1 MSTTQPYER
10 LISAVDELRRRWRLQ
25 KLIEGCL
32 LVLAGSAGVLV
43 AVVAADN
50 LLGSGTTGRLLLAA
64 ALWGTLAVAVLH
76 WVVHRWMDDRRDDFF
91 AALAERGHPE
101 FRNGLINALQLGRV
115 TQPGYSPQ
123 LVARIVAD
131 AATAT
136 EGVDLSDSLDTR
148 PAKRAGALAGAT
160 VSVMILYALVFS
172 PRFFN
177 GLARVLLP
185 VADVAPY
192 TATRVFDDSIRP
204 GNARVPEGS
213 TVAIRA
219 QLGGV
224 IPPSARLL
232 RRSGGGPWATSEMG
246 PDQKTGGLF
255 AAAVPQVAESFEY
268 QVVAGDGRSQTYRV
282 QVVKRPRVEGIALTY
297 APPAYTAKK
306 PRRVPDS
313 DGEITG
319 VAGTAVSVELKA
331 TKPLKEASF
340 VTERGEILA
349 FSRAADGRAWTA
361 TFLIGAGA
369 MKAGAG
375 PADARRIDG
384 PSRYQ
389 IKLLDTDGYEGSDPL
404 WRSIAATGDLAPSV
418 TIADPGRDMQVR
430 PGAVVPI
437 TVDARD
443 DYGVGPVRLVYRVN
457 DETTVQELAA
467 FPHGGSPSL
476 GTSDRF
482 EWTLSGPKLVAG
494 ALVQYWAVAADR
506 NTVTGP
512 GTSESRRF
520 SLFLTTP
527 EQAVARLDL
536 EVSDYAR
543 MLESL
548 VRLQKENRAQAAS
561 GGPFDT
567 LLKRQMLVRTNT
579 GRLSRAME
587 KAALPVQT
595 IVEALDALAAG
606 PMADAVKLFE
616 SGRDAAGPAKAAEA
630 RDRSLP
636 VQDRIIAQLEAL
648 LARLQRNE
656 QAKDALRKLAKTDKP
671 GHQAT
676 TKVLGE
682 MIKDLDRLTAEQK
695 ELEAKFEA
703 MPKKSVDE
711 YKEEQA
717 KAGKEQDD
725 LLKAWEKWAK
735 GSIAELAKLPTG
747 FVDDFQM
754 RADVNKI
761 FEEIEKAAN
770 RPKAEKVEVALED
783 LGAALATKMLED
795 LEMWMP
801 DAPDASKWVLE
812 EPLDKKPMKIPE
824 MPLPTAL
831 EDMVGDLLQKA
842 DEFDEEADDVTSAWG
857 DNLNQAGWGVG
868 DGPISSFSAKGK
880 TGNDLPNNMEIGGRA
895 GDGRRGKSSGQM
907 VGDTARALEGRKTPA
922 RVNNERYEPGQ
933 LKQEGRSDPNGSTGG
948 GKKAGSGRKGLQ
960 GGTPPDFVRDIGR
973 LTEKQAGLRD
983 KADQVAK
990 KLETA
995 GVVNRRLND
1004 SITLMK
1010 SAEQDLRDLRYQ
1022 DAARKRRVSIGM
1034 LKSALTDK
1042 DPTTAAQLSRARDL
1056 PAQLRTELLQAAD
1069 EGYPPGY
1076 ESLLKSYFKALSTA
1090 EEGPGRAP

>member
-1 MSTTQPYER
+1 MSTTQSYQT
-10 LISAVDELRRRWRLQ
+10 LIDTVDTLRRRWRLQ
-25 KLIEGCL
+25 KLLEGCL
-32 LVLAGSAGVLV
+32 LVVAGAAGVLV

-50 LLGSGTTGRLLLAA
+50 LLRPDTTGRLLLAG
-64 ALWGTLAVAVLH
+64 ALWGTLAVAVLN
-76 WVVHRWMDDRRDDFF
+76 WVVNRWLDDRRDDFF

-101 FRNGLINALQLGRV
+101 MRGGLINALQLGRV
-115 TQPGYSPQ
+115 DRPGYSPQ
-123 LVARIVAD
+123 LVQRIVED
-131 AATAT
+131 AAGASA
-136 EGVDLSDSLDTR
+136 GVDFSDSLDTR
-148 PAKRAGALAGAT
+148 PAKRAAAIAGAAVVLMGVYALAFA
-160 VSVMILYALVFS
+160 

-185 VADVAPY
+185 AAEVAPY
-192 TATRVFDDSIRP
+192 TATRVLNDSIRP
-204 GNARVPEGS
+204 GNHRVPEGAN
-213 TVAIRA
+213 VAIQARVD
-219 QLGGV
+219 GV
-224 IPPSARLL
+224 IPPSAELF
-232 RRSGGGPWATSEMG
+232 RRTGGGPWVPAAMKPVGKEA
-246 PDQKTGGLF
+246 GLF
-255 AAAVPQVAESFEY
+255 GASVPQASESFDY
-268 QVVAGDGRSQTYRV
+268 QVVAGDGRSQPFRV
-282 QVVKRPRVEGIALTY
+282 EVVKRPRVEKLAVTY
-297 APPAYTAKK
+297 APPAYTGKAAH
-306 PRRVPDS
+306 RVADS
-313 DGEITG
+313 DGEVVG
-319 VAGTAVSVELKA
+319 VAGTSVAVELKA
-331 TKPLKEASF
+331 TKPLKDASI
-340 VTERGEILA
+340 VTEQGETLA
-349 FSRAADGRAWTA
+349 FAKAADGRTWTA
-361 TFLIGAGA
+361 SFLIGGKDMKGAAG
-369 MKAGAG
+369 G
-375 PADARRIDG
+375 RRVGG

-389 IKLLDTDGYEGSDPL
+389 IKLLDTDGYESADPL
-404 WRSIAATGDLAPSV
+404 WRSIVATKDLPPVV
-418 TIADPGRDMQVR
+418 TIPDPGRDLQVK
-430 PGAVVPI
+430 PGAVVPVTI
-437 TVDARD
+437 DARD

-457 DETTVQELAA
+457 DETAVEELAA
-467 FPHGGSPSL
+467 FPHDGPPAL

-482 EWTLSGPKLVAG
+482 AWTLSGPKLRPG

-512 GTSESRRF
+512 GASESRRF
-520 SLFLTTP
+520 SVFITSP
-527 EQAVARLDL
+527 EQAVARLDT
-536 EVSDYAR
+536 EISDYAK
-543 MLESL
+543 MLEAL
-548 VRLQKENRAQAAS
+548 VRLQKENRAQTAS
-561 GGPFDT
+561 GGPFET
-567 LLKRQMLVRTNT
+567 LLKRETLVRTNT
-579 GRLSRAME
+579 GRLARAME

-595 IVEALDALAAG
+595 IVEALDTLASG
-606 PMADAVKLFE
+606 LMADALKLLE

-630 RDRSLP
+630 RNGSLP
-636 VQDRIIAQLEAL
+636 VQDQIVTQLEAL

-656 QAKDALRKLAKTDKP
+656 QAKDALRKMAKTDKP
-671 GHQAT
+671 AHQAT
-676 TKVLGE
+676 SKVLGE
-682 MIKDLDRLTAEQK
+682 MIKDLNRLTADQK

-703 MPKKSVDE
+703 LPKKPVDE
-711 YKEEQA
+711 YKDEEA
-717 KAGKEQDD
+717 KATKDQED

-735 GSIAELAKLPTG
+735 GSVAELAKLPTG

-783 LGAALATKMLED
+783 LGASLATKMLED

-857 DNLNQAGWGVG
+857 DNLNQAGWGVA

-907 VGDTARALEGRKTPA
+907 VGDTARALQGRMTPA

-973 LTEKQAGLRD
+973 LTEKQAGIRD

-990 KLETA
+990 KLETS
-995 GVVNRRLND
+995 GVTNRRLTE

-1022 DAARKRRVSIGM
+1022 DAARKRRVSLGL
-1034 LKSALTDK
+1034 LKSAFSDK
-1042 DPTTAAQLSRARDL
+1042 DPATAAQLSRARDL
-1056 PAQLRTELLQAAD
+1056 PPQLRTELLQSAD

-1076 ESLLKSYFKALSTA
+1076 ESLLKSYFKALSSA
-1090 EEGPGRAP
+1090 EQAPGREP